1 MSQASEWERA
11 FVQHLER
18 LSDREER
25 AALAALRRGLGKA
38 AGEAAEVYPYVMPF
52 LPADTGDRRQE
63 AYFLVGSLFAWHPL
77 SWRDGAQ
84 GRSRNLGASFARLAQ
99 QVESGSIE
107 GRFVALLNSHR
118 DDLPQH
124 LRHAVG
130 LLRSRDVP
138 VDWAQ
143 LLRDLQGWDWQSRS
157 VQRAWA
163 SAFWATQRPE
173 QSPEG

>member
-1 MSQASEWERA
+1 MSPMSDGERA
-11 FVQHLER
+11 FAQYLER

-25 AALAALRRGLGKA
+25 AALAALRRGLGKP
-38 AGEAAEVYPYVMPF
+38 AGDAAEMYPYVMPF
-52 LPADTGDRRQE
+52 MPDDAGRRRQE
-63 AYFLVGSLFAWHPL
+63 AYFLVAALFAWHPM
-77 SWRDGAQ
+77 SWRDGGQ

-124 LRHAVG
+124 LRHTIG

-143 LLRDLQGWDWQSRS
+143 LLHDLQGWEWQSRS

-163 SAFWATQRPE
+163 SAFWGAPRPE